1 MKSIFNEYLKQISE
15 GHGMGSF
22 SGGYEPPE
30 QMDAIDATPVVS
42 TPLDKITQELFDIVM
57 EIDSEDWE
65 TVLEDLFEEVRTAIA
80 GMVGKQEALMGSETA
95 F

>member
-1 MKSIFNEYLKQISE
+1 MSIFNKYIEQISE

-22 SGGYEPPE
+22 SGGYEPP
-30 QMDAIDATPVVS
+30 DTISDV

-65 TVLEDLFEEVRTAIA
+65 TVLEDIFEEVRTAIA
-80 GMVGKQEALMGSETA
+80 GMVGKQDAAMGSETA